1 MSMAEGFVK
10 TVYKEVLDVEIQT
23 PFPRMTYA
31 EGMERFGSDKP
42 DLRFGYELKNLTEV
56 LKAPSSGYLPG
67 LFPPAE
73 ACAASM

>member
-1 MSMAEGFVK
+1 MK

-42 DLRFGYELKNLTEV
+42 DLRIDLRVKDVTALLSGCGFG
-56 LKAPSSGYLPG
+56 P
-67 LFPPAE
+67 FE
-73 ACAASM
+73 AIS